1 MSLVSLVVIL
11 VVVGVGLYLLNRYV
25 PMEHTIKLIINIL
38 VIVVVC
44 IWLLRVLGIM
54 PDLNAIRV

>member
-1 MSLVSLVVIL
+1 MSLLSLVVIL
-11 VVVGVGLYLLNRYV
+11 VVVGVLLYLLNRYV

-44 IWLLRVLGIM
+44 IWLLRILGIM